1 MLLKLTSDLMSDA
14 KEHNESSKRTQHM
27 KWTIWTHAAAV
38 AVAVAP
44 SPKFPFKMSYQ

>member
-38 AVAVAP
+38 AVAP